1 MAEEEV
7 IFVRRASGLVR
18 EVGAFTALSFVL
30 GHVIGGGINFH
41 STMDAIKYPGAS
53 MPMAF
58 VIAGIPSVLLGVS
71 FALMAVMMPRAG
83 GDYIFITRAM
93 DPIVGFMSSWA
104 FWFTEAISFGII
116 GAFDSWFF
124 GLSLWIYGMMTH
136 NQGLMNTGTW
146 MQSAMGQ
153 IIVGCI
159 LVIIFSV
166 LALVGMR
173 LFGAIMNVIVGI
185 PLITGI
191 ITIGYFA
198 MGTVTP
204 GLAQA
209 QFNAIFGSGAWDKV
223 FKAATD
229 AGFSLQQYAMG
240 SNFASTMGA
249 ATPATWAYIGFTM
262 SSFIGSEV
270 KDPSRSLM
278 ISMALGTV
286 VIMAYYVILSGT
298 CWGAFGDFITAYTY
312 AADKAPQA
320 LAAALG
326 VANAPPGILPFFGA
340 VLAYPNTA
348 IMEIIAITGAIWLMN
363 DIPSFL
369 LVTSR
374 QIFAWSFDRFFP
386 EFLAAVNDRF
396 HTPHWSIIVTMIVG
410 FIGVFANAYSWF
422 IALVGTTVLCIYR
435 YLFDA
440 MCAAI
445 IPYSRP
451 EIYDKGLK
459 VMVAGVPLITILGI
473 IAFAWWTYIFYF
485 ACLALDPLTI
495 ATYMVWMGFGLFIFV
510 AYWAYNKSKGIDPT
524 TIYKEIPPA

>member
-7 IFVRRASGLVR
+7 VFVRRASGLVR
-18 EVGAFTALSFVL
+18 EVGSFTALSFVL

-41 STMDAIKYPGAS
+41 STMDAVKYPGAS

-58 VIAGIPSVLLGVS
+58 FVAGIPSVLLGVS
-71 FALMAVMMPRAG
+71 FALMAIMMPRAG
-83 GDYIFITRAM
+83 GDYIFITRAI
-93 DPIVGFMSSWA
+93 DPTIGFLSSWA

-116 GAFDSWFF
+116 GALDGWFW
-124 GLSLWIYGMMTH
+124 GLSVWIYGLMTK
-136 NQGLMNTGTW
+136 NKGLMDFGIW
-146 MQSAMGQ
+146 AQGPVGQ
-153 IIVGCI
+153 IVFGFF
-159 LVIIFSV
+159 LVLIFSV

-173 LFGAIMNVIVGI
+173 VFGAIMNVIVGI

-198 MGTVTP
+198 WGTLTP

-209 QFNAIFGSGAWDKV
+209 QFNAIFGAGAWDGV
-223 FKAATD
+223 WKAATD
-229 AGFSLQQYAMG
+229 AGFSLQQFAMG
-240 SNFASTMGA
+240 SNWASTMGA

-262 SSFIGSEV
+262 TSFIGSEV

-286 VIMAYYVILSGT
+286 VILIYYVVLSGV
-298 CWGAFGDFITAYTY
+298 CWGAFGDFITAYHY
-312 AADKAPQA
+312 AALNNAEG
-320 LAAALG
+320 LSAALG
-326 VANAPPGILPFFGA
+326 GIEAPPAILPFFGA
-340 VLAYPNTA
+340 ILAFPNTA
-348 IMEIIAITGAIWLMN
+348 IMIIIAITGAIWLMN

-396 HTPHWSIIVTMIVG
+396 HTPHWAIIVTMIVG
-410 FIGVFANAYSWF
+410 FIGVVANAYSWF
-422 IALVGTTVLCIYR
+422 IAMVGTTVLCIYR
-435 YLFDA
+435 YCFDA
-440 MCAAI
+440 ICASI
-445 IPYSRP
+445 LPYSRP

-459 VMVAGVPLITILGI
+459 LMVAGVPLLTILGI

-485 ACLALDPLTI
+485 ATLALDPLTI

-510 AYWAYNKSKGIDPT
+510 AYWAYNKKRGIDPT